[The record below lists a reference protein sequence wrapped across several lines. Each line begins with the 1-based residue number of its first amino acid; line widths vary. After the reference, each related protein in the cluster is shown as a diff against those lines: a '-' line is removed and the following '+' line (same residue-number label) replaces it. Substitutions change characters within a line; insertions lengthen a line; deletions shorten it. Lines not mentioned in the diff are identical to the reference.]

1 MPRPRLTKVFRD
13 LKVDFVKTLLLVAA
27 IAIGIFGVGS
37 ILGAYGVLTREMA
50 RNYLG
55 TVPASATIEVEGGAI
70 DQAVLDG
77 VGRIPGVLRVERH
90 ATISSRMKIGGD
102 WYPLLLF
109 VVDDFN
115 GMKTNRFTRISGA
128 WPPPDGT
135 VLVERTALRVMKSE
149 EGHSITVKTPHG
161 EPRSVPI
168 SGIVHDP
175 GLAPAW
181 QEQMGYAYAS
191 LSTLRTLGED
201 QGFSELRVLIDEG
214 SSESIEEKSRAIARW
229 VEERGLVVHEIQIP
243 PPKRHPHQGQMNAV
257 LTLFVVFAFMTLT
270 LSAILVS
277 TSLSTIMTKQ
287 VREIGLMKTIGA
299 SSLQV
304 SGLYLFML
312 LVICALAVAIGVP
325 PSRLSA
331 GLLVRQIAGLLNLTI
346 FDASIPLWVSVIQV
360 AGGVLIP
367 MIIASMPVLR
377 GSRITVREA
386 LNNYGVSRKT
396 FGETFF
402 ESFLS
407 RFRVFGDAFTLS
419 LRNVFRNRAR
429 LSMTLGLLAA
439 GGALFMTALNMS
451 KAWDANLQK
460 VYKYLHYDV
469 EIRLNEPFRSDVLI
483 SRVHR
488 IPGVKEVE
496 AWGES
501 PASLTQTGGYDIFPV
516 YPDKGHGSSV
526 IRALPG
532 RTSMVSFPLMA
543 GRWLNPGHGL
553 NEVVLNQTALAQAP
567 HLKVGEQV
575 SLSVDGHPR
584 EWRIV
589 GFAEDAGSPAAA
601 YYVPFDSYA
610 RFTETEGLSNTLRIS
625 LASRDRGKLQSKVRE
640 IETAVEGSGAS
651 VSATIPIGL
660 VRTAIGEHMKVLV
673 TSLLAMALLM
683 AAVGVLGLMSAM
695 STNVFERTRELGI
708 MRAIGATPRTINVL
722 VVVEGLITGVLS
734 LPFAFGLSL
743 LLSWRM
749 GHLIGNMSF
758 RVPLPLSISPL
769 AIFVWVGLILL
780 GSILA
785 TLYPAWRAN
794 CMTPRD
800 ALSYG

>member
-1 MPRPRLTKVFRD
+1 M
-13 LKVDFVKTLLLVAA
+13 
-27 IAIGIFGVGS
+27 
-37 ILGAYGVLTREMA
+37 
-50 RNYLG
+50 
-55 TVPASATIEVEGGAI
+55 
-70 DQAVLDG
+70 
-77 VGRIPGVLRVERH
+77 
-90 ATISSRMKIGGD
+90 
-102 WYPLLLF
+102 
-109 VVDDFN
+109 
-115 GMKTNRFTRISGA
+115 
-128 WPPPDGT
+128 
-135 VLVERTALRVMKSE
+135 
-149 EGHSITVKTPHG
+149 
-161 EPRSVPI
+161 
-168 SGIVHDP
+168 
-175 GLAPAW
+175 
-181 QEQMGYAYAS
+181 
-191 LSTLRTLGED
+191 
-201 QGFSELRVLIDEG
+201 
-214 SSESIEEKSRAIARW
+214 
-229 VEERGLVVHEIQIP
+229 VHEIQIP

-407 RFRVFGDAFTLS
+407 RFRFFGDAFTLS

-451 KAWDANLQK
+451 KAWEVNLQK

-483 SRVHR
+483 SGLRR

-501 PASLTQTGGYDIFPV
+501 PASLTQTGGYDIFRV

-567 HLKVGEQV
+567 HLKVGEQC
-575 SLSVDGHPR
+575 L
-584 EWRIV
+584 
-589 GFAEDAGSPAAA
+589 AERRRTPMGVADC
-601 YYVPFDSYA
+601 
-610 RFTETEGLSNTLRIS
+610 RFR
-625 LASRDRGKLQSKVRE
+625 
-640 IETAVEGSGAS
+640 
-651 VSATIPIGL
+651 
-660 VRTAIGEHMKVLV
+660 
-673 TSLLAMALLM
+673 
-683 AAVGVLGLMSAM
+683 
-695 STNVFERTRELGI
+695 
-708 MRAIGATPRTINVL
+708 
-722 VVVEGLITGVLS
+722 
-734 LPFAFGLSL
+734 
-743 LLSWRM
+743 
-749 GHLIGNMSF
+749 
-758 RVPLPLSISPL
+758 
-769 AIFVWVGLILL
+769 
-780 GSILA
+780 
-785 TLYPAWRAN
+785 
-794 CMTPRD
+794 
-800 ALSYG
+800 